1 MSNIP
6 NDNPAGA
13 REGDARIEQIREI
26 LVGGH
31 MRALT
36 ECLDR
41 LAEQMSRETQH
52 ILDETKWRQASL
64 QELTEGQLTLVTEEY
79 RACRETLC
87 TLEESLRRFHA
98 DFGARISAVERRLE
112 ELELIEQAP
121 ISADA
126 RERMIRDTAYFLGL
140 QRGHANKDP
149 AQDWAE
155 AEKRV
160 EQDIAEM
167 SGVKRWQSR
176 VNKPR
181 P

>member
-64 QELTEGQLTLVTEEY
+64 QEL
-79 RACRETLC
+79 
-87 TLEESLRRFHA
+87 H
-98 DFGARISAVERRLE
+98 
-112 ELELIEQAP
+112 
-121 ISADA
+121 
-126 RERMIRDTAYFLGL
+126 
-140 QRGHANKDP
+140 RG
-149 AQDWAE
+149 
-155 AEKRV
+155 
-160 EQDIAEM
+160 
-167 SGVKRWQSR
+167 SG
-176 VNKPR
+176 
-181 P
+181 